1 MGSKLEHRLN
11 LWQESREYLV
21 DRIVILET
29 LLINAENSLTA
40 LSLAKDKHIDDLT
53 AELES
58 SKELDRDLHEQ
69 IKDLETTDVLE
80 WQLIIASGLKTINE
94 LRATLA
100 EVRAINNRL
109 YNVKDSVNNAS
120 QGA

>member
-21 DRIVILET
+21 ERIVILET